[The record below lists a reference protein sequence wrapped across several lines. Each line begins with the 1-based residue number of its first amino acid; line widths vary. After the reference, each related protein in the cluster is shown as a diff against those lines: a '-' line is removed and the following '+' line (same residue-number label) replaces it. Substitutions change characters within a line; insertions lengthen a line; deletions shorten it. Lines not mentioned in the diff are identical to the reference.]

1 MLKPIL
7 WPVLIPSLLFA
18 AGLGAILPVLVLG
31 ALSLGASSA
40 FAAATVGIM
49 GAVSLLATVPAGILI
64 DRLGDLRA
72 MVVATVTA
80 IVVLA
85 AIVVAF
91 LWDSAGSIVVYTI
104 ALMLFA
110 PVSDVWNLARQAV
123 VAEVMPSAHLAK
135 AMTALGGSMRVGNLV
150 GPIIGAGLML
160 VFPIWSVFVFA
171 GVAGL
176 LAILVLA
183 LPIARIPDYGQTSGD
198 AATGTAS
205 AHSDHRETARGRAD
219 AADATT
225 VTTVPRDSQAASD
238 SAQHPISG
246 DTHAQGASATAA
258 PPRRARLDVRWN
270 AVILVGISI
279 ITLTVA
285 RSAQPVVIQLWGVS
299 IGLHESQIS
308 LLIAFGAGLELVFMF
323 LGAYIKDH
331 LGRVATLVACLT
343 IFGAG
348 FIAMVTMPT
357 LVGMIVAVGIMAV
370 GNGLG
375 AGVNM
380 TIGADLSPAIG
391 RARFLG
397 IWAIFN
403 NGGKLAGPSVIAL
416 VIAIASLQ
424 FGVLFTG
431 LFAFAGAVWVLVWA
445 KRIGLP
451 GRNAGQERPPAG
463 AEPQAA
469 ERMSTDTERMSTEES
484 SAERASAEQSSPERS
499 SADHPGRR

>member
-7 WPVLIPSLLFA
+7 WPVLVPSLLFA
-18 AGLGAILPVLVLG
+18 AGLGAIMPVLVLG

-40 FAAATVGIM
+40 FAAAIVGIM

-64 DRLGDLRA
+64 DRLGDFRA
-72 MVVATVTA
+72 MVVATTFA
-80 IVVLA
+80 IV
-85 AIVVAF
+85 IVAGIVAAF
-91 LWDSAGSIVVYTI
+91 LWDAPGSLLVYTI

-176 LAILVLA
+176 LAIIVMA
-183 LPIARIPDYGQTSGD
+183 LPIARIPDYGHSHSDGG
-198 AATGTAS
+198 ATAGSTTAS
-205 AHSDHRETARGRAD
+205 ADAVTAR
-219 AADATT
+219 T
-225 VTTVPRDSQAASD
+225 DSPAE
-238 SAQHPISG
+238 
-246 DTHAQGASATAA
+246 

-270 AVILVGISI
+270 AVVLVGISI
-279 ITLTVA
+279 VTLTVA

-331 LGRVATLVACLT
+331 LGRVTTLVACLT

-348 FIAMVTMPT
+348 FIAMVAMPT
-357 LVGMIVAVGIMAV
+357 LTGMIVSVGIMAV

-380 TIGADLSPAIG
+380 TIGADLSPRIG

-416 VIAIASLQ
+416 VIAIASLR

-431 LFAFAGAVWVLVWA
+431 FVAIAGAVWVLVWA
-445 KRIGLP
+445 RQIGLP
-451 GRNAGQERPPAG
+451 GRR
-463 AEPQAA
+463 
-469 ERMSTDTERMSTEES
+469 
-484 SAERASAEQSSPERS
+484 
-499 SADHPGRR
+499 

>member
-40 FAAATVGIM
+40 FAAAIVGIM

-183 LPIARIPDYGQTSGD
+183 LPIARIPDYGQTSGTVPASSAR
-198 AATGTAS
+198 AAGTPS
-205 AHSDHRETARGRAD
+205 SDI
-219 AADATT
+219 AAEAAPGTT
-225 VTTVPRDSQAASD
+225 TPRDSQAAAD

-246 DTHAQGASATAA
+246 DTHTQGASATAA

-380 TIGADLSPAIG
+380 TIGADLSPAVG

-431 LFAFAGAVWVLVWA
+431 LFAIAGAVWVLVWA

-451 GRNAGQERPPAG
+451 GRNAGQERPSAG
-463 AEPQAA
+463 AEPQGAGRA
-469 ERMSTDTERMSTEES
+469 GRSNEAGSRPTDEDQTG
-484 SAERASAEQSSPERS
+484 QSPSEWS
-499 SADHPGRR
+499 SADHPSRR

>member
-7 WPVLIPSLLFA
+7 WPVLVPSLLFA

-64 DRLGDLRA
+64 DRLGDFRA
-72 MVVATVTA
+72 MVVATIAA
-80 IVVLA
+80 IVVLS

-91 LWDSAGSIVVYTI
+91 LWDSPTSIVVYTV

-176 LAILVLA
+176 LAILVMA
-183 LPIARIPDYGQTSGD
+183 LPIARIPEHGTSASGSPSEADRPHSAGVDKDSGD
-198 AATGTAS
+198 VAEAS
-205 AHSDHRETARGRAD
+205 G
-219 AADATT
+219 
-225 VTTVPRDSQAASD
+225 
-238 SAQHPISG
+238 
-246 DTHAQGASATAA
+246 
-258 PPRRARLDVRWN
+258 PPRRVRLDVRWN
-270 AVILVGISI
+270 AVILAGISI

-323 LGAYIKDH
+323 LGAYIKDR
-331 LGRVATLVACLT
+331 LGRVITLVACLT

-348 FIAMVTMPT
+348 FIAMVTVPN
-357 LVGMIVAVGIMAV
+357 LAGMIVAVGIMAV

-380 TIGADLSPAIG
+380 TIGADLSPAVG

-431 LFAFAGAVWVLVWA
+431 LFAIAGAVWVLVWA
-445 KRIGLP
+445 KKIGLP
-451 GRNAGQERPPAG
+451 GRTAGRRNQSARRAGQSAA
-463 AEPQAA
+463 AETQAA
-469 ERMSTDTERMSTEES
+469 GRAGRSTEAGSRPTDEDPTG
-484 SAERASAEQSSPERS
+484 QSPSERS
-499 SADHPGRR
+499 SVDHPSRR

>member
-1 MLKPIL
+1 MR
-7 WPVLIPSLLFA
+7 SHCSRRCRRESSSTA
-18 AGLGAILPVLVLG
+18 SAIVIV
-31 ALSLGASSA
+31 
-40 FAAATVGIM
+40 
-49 GAVSLLATVPAGILI
+49 AGI
-64 DRLGDLRA
+64 
-72 MVVATVTA
+72 VA
-80 IVVLA
+80 
-85 AIVVAF
+85 AF
-91 LWDSAGSIVVYTI
+91 LWDAPGSLLVYTI

-176 LAILVLA
+176 LAILVMA
-183 LPIARIPDYGQTSGD
+183 LPIARIPDYGHSHPDAGATTGSKTASAD
-198 AATGTAS
+198 AATAGT
-205 AHSDHRETARGRAD
+205 
-219 AADATT
+219 
-225 VTTVPRDSQAASD
+225 DSPAE
-238 SAQHPISG
+238 
-246 DTHAQGASATAA
+246 

-270 AVILVGISI
+270 AVVLVGISI
-279 ITLTVA
+279 VTLTVA

-348 FIAMVTMPT
+348 FIAMVTMPN
-357 LVGMIVAVGIMAV
+357 LVGMIVSVGIMAV

-380 TIGADLSPAIG
+380 TIGADLSPRIG

-416 VIAIASLQ
+416 VIAIASLR

-431 LFAFAGAVWVLVWA
+431 FVAIAGAVWVLVWA
-445 KRIGLP
+445 RQIGLP
-451 GRNAGQERPPAG
+451 GRR
-463 AEPQAA
+463 
-469 ERMSTDTERMSTEES
+469 
-484 SAERASAEQSSPERS
+484 
-499 SADHPGRR
+499 

>member
-18 AGLGAILPVLVLG
+18 AGLGAIMPVLVLG

-40 FAAATVGIM
+40 FAAAIVGIM

-64 DRLGDLRA
+64 DRLGDFRA
-72 MVVATVTA
+72 MVVATTFA
-80 IVVLA
+80 IV
-85 AIVVAF
+85 IVAGIVAAF
-91 LWDSAGSIVVYTI
+91 LWDAPGSLLVYTI

-176 LAILVLA
+176 LAIIVMA
-183 LPIARIPDYGQTSGD
+183 LPIARIPDYGHS
-198 AATGTAS
+198 
-205 AHSDHRETARGRAD
+205 HSDGGATAGSTTDSADTATATAR
-219 AADATT
+219 T
-225 VTTVPRDSQAASD
+225 DSPAE
-238 SAQHPISG
+238 
-246 DTHAQGASATAA
+246 

-270 AVILVGISI
+270 AVVLVGISI
-279 ITLTVA
+279 VTLTVA
-285 RSAQPVVIQLWGVS
+285 RSAQPVVIQLWGVA

-323 LGAYIKDH
+323 LGAYIKDR

-357 LVGMIVAVGIMAV
+357 LTGMIVSVGIMAV

-380 TIGADLSPAIG
+380 TIGADLSPKIG

-416 VIAIASLQ
+416 VIAIASLR

-431 LFAFAGAVWVLVWA
+431 FVAIAGAVWVLVWA
-445 KRIGLP
+445 RQIGLP
-451 GRNAGQERPPAG
+451 GRR
-463 AEPQAA
+463 
-469 ERMSTDTERMSTEES
+469 
-484 SAERASAEQSSPERS
+484 
-499 SADHPGRR
+499 

>member
-7 WPVLIPSLLFA
+7 WPVLIPALLFA

-176 LAILVLA
+176 LA
-183 LPIARIPDYGQTSGD
+183 
-198 AATGTAS
+198 
-205 AHSDHRETARGRAD
+205 
-219 AADATT
+219 
-225 VTTVPRDSQAASD
+225 
-238 SAQHPISG
+238 
-246 DTHAQGASATAA
+246 
-258 PPRRARLDVRWN
+258 
-270 AVILVGISI
+270 
-279 ITLTVA
+279 
-285 RSAQPVVIQLWGVS
+285 
-299 IGLHESQIS
+299 
-308 LLIAFGAGLELVFMF
+308 
-323 LGAYIKDH
+323 
-331 LGRVATLVACLT
+331 
-343 IFGAG
+343 
-348 FIAMVTMPT
+348 
-357 LVGMIVAVGIMAV
+357 
-370 GNGLG
+370 
-375 AGVNM
+375 
-380 TIGADLSPAIG
+380 
-391 RARFLG
+391 
-397 IWAIFN
+397 
-403 NGGKLAGPSVIAL
+403 
-416 VIAIASLQ
+416 
-424 FGVLFTG
+424 
-431 LFAFAGAVWVLVWA
+431 
-445 KRIGLP
+445 
-451 GRNAGQERPPAG
+451 
-463 AEPQAA
+463 
-469 ERMSTDTERMSTEES
+469 
-484 SAERASAEQSSPERS
+484 
-499 SADHPGRR
+499 

>member
-7 WPVLIPSLLFA
+7 WPVLVPSLLFA
-18 AGLGAILPVLVLG
+18 AGLGAIMPVLVLG

-40 FAAATVGIM
+40 FAAAIVGIM

-64 DRLGDLRA
+64 DRLGDFRA
-72 MVVATVTA
+72 MVVATTFA
-80 IVVLA
+80 IV
-85 AIVVAF
+85 IVAGIVAAF
-91 LWDSAGSIVVYTI
+91 LWDAPGSLLIYTI

-176 LAILVLA
+176 LAIIVMA
-183 LPIARIPDYGQTSGD
+183 LPIARIPDYGHSHSDGS
-198 AATGTAS
+198 ATAGSTTAS
-205 AHSDHRETARGRAD
+205 ADTD
-219 AADATT
+219 T
-225 VTTVPRDSQAASD
+225 VTERTDSPAE
-238 SAQHPISG
+238 
-246 DTHAQGASATAA
+246 

-270 AVILVGISI
+270 AVVLVGISI
-279 ITLTVA
+279 VTLTVA

-323 LGAYIKDH
+323 LGAYIKDR

-357 LVGMIVAVGIMAV
+357 LTGMIVSVGIMAV

-380 TIGADLSPAIG
+380 TIGADLSPRIG

-416 VIAIASLQ
+416 VIAIASLR

-431 LFAFAGAVWVLVWA
+431 FVAIAGAVWVLVWA
-445 KRIGLP
+445 RKIGLP
-451 GRNAGQERPPAG
+451 GRR
-463 AEPQAA
+463 
-469 ERMSTDTERMSTEES
+469 
-484 SAERASAEQSSPERS
+484 
-499 SADHPGRR
+499 